1 MSHQHGNLWNVS
13 NRNEKIWFAV
23 EEAAAVLGVTLQEL
37 YRMIDSGRLRAYKI
51 GRVIRIRRQ
60 DLEGVEG
67 AEGASPDGDA
77 G

>member
-1 MSHQHGNLWNVS
+1 MTRS
-13 NRNEKIWFAV
+13 NEKLWFST
-23 EEAAAVLGVTLQEL
+23 EEAAAVLGITLREL

-67 AEGASPDGDA
+67 AEGTSPDGDA

>member
-1 MSHQHGNLWNVS
+1 MSDDNDKL
-13 NRNEKIWFAV
+13 WFAV
-23 EEAAAVLGVTLQEL
+23 EDAAAVLGVTLQQL

-60 DLEGVEG
+60 DLEGVER
-67 AEGASPDGDA
+67 AEGASTDGDA

>member
-1 MSHQHGNLWNVS
+1 VS
-13 NRNEKIWFAV
+13 DDNEKLWFAV
-23 EEAAAVLGVTLQEL
+23 EDAAAVLGVTLQQL

>member
-1 MSHQHGNLWNVS
+1 MPRS
-13 NRNEKIWFAV
+13 NEKLWFST
-23 EEAAAVLGVTLQEL
+23 EEAAAVLGITLREL